1 MPKVTIDISDEL
13 AADLKKYAAQNNI
26 DYQTW
31 TQGYVEHAINEFMD
45 PGLDGSRHQVD
56 CAWEAAHILFLACNA
71 DCTKAKAIYTE
82 WKKTKDAQEHGI
94 RAFVASIPDALQQI
108 EDGLWHGLTP
118 KK

>member
-13 AADLKKYAAQNNI
+13 AADLKKYSAQNNI

-45 PGLDGSRHQVD
+45 PGLDGSPYQVA
-56 CAWEAAHILFLACNA
+56 CAWAAAHILFLASDT
-71 DCTKAKAIYTE
+71 DCAKAKATYAE
-82 WKKTKDAQEHGI
+82 WKKTRDAQAPDI
-94 RAFVASIPDALQQI
+94 SAFAASIPDALQQI

-118 KK
+118 KT